1 MTTSVINDRKSQLIV
16 KTIEY
21 QTILVTIFSTMKNVI
36 KSFNNMRYRNIIY
49 E

>member
-1 MTTSVINDRKSQLIV
+1 MTTPVINDRKSQLIV

-21 QTILVTIFSTMKNVI
+21 QTILITIFSTIKKIM
-36 KSFNNMRYRNIIY
+36 KSFNNMCYRSIIY

>member
-1 MTTSVINDRKSQLIV
+1 MTTPVKNDRKSQLIV

-21 QTILVTIFSTMKNVI
+21 QTILVTIFSTIKKVI
-36 KSFNNMRYRNIIY
+36 KSFNNMSYRNIIY

>member
-1 MTTSVINDRKSQLIV
+1 MTTPVINDRKSQLIV

-21 QTILVTIFSTMKNVI
+21 QSILATIFSTIKNVI
-36 KSFNNMRYRNIIY
+36 KSFNNMRYRIIIY